1 MNNICQYYLVDSNNT
16 QCIFASIIIFLR
28 KYIIKLYSQEMK
40 DETNERDL
48 PTKIKAL
55 KALMFFF
62 RSSSECMKT

>member
-1 MNNICQYYLVDSNNT
+1 MYNICQYYLVDSNNT

-48 PTKIKAL
+48 PTKKTMNVREPQGMLLDIAL
-55 KALMFFF
+55 QK
-62 RSSSECMKT
+62 